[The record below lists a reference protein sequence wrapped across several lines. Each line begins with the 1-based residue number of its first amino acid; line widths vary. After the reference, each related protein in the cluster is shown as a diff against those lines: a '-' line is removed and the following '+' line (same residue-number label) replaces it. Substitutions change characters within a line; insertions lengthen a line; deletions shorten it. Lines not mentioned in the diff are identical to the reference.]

1 MLLGLLAAQSPK
13 APVPQLPKPG
23 HSIPYGY
30 AGRSLQLYRLPST
43 SRAYPMPLLQK
54 AQIWRAFFKS
64 QGLLD

>member
-1 MLLGLLAAQSPK
+1 MVLDDEPEARTTF
-13 APVPQLPKPG
+13 LP
-23 HSIPYGY
+23 
-30 AGRSLQLYRLPST
+30 LYRLPST